1 MNSPLDLLAFLPFA
15 FSDRVPRLFWQNLF
29 LTAYFEQLTRMGGI
43 KFILMV
49 NKQGQ
54 TRLASYY
61 EWIPMNERT
70 ALESE
75 IIRRCLGRTEF
86 QCSFLEYRGYRV
98 VYRRY
103 ASLFFVV
110 AIDGD
115 EENELGILEF
125 IHCLVETM
133 DKYFDSVCE
142 LDIMYHIDKA
152 YYIVDEM
159 VANGAIVE
167 SNKVNIIKPL
177 ALLDKEIKKEEGS
190 FFRKG

>member
-1 MNSPLDLLAFLPFA
+1 
-15 FSDRVPRLFWQNLF
+15 
-29 LTAYFEQLTRMGGI
+29 
-43 KFILMV
+43 MV

-54 TRLASYY
+54 TRLASYF
-61 EWIPMNERT
+61 EWISMTERT

-75 IIRRCLGRTEF
+75 IIRRCLTRTEF
-86 QCSFLEYRGYRV
+86 QCSFVEYRGYKI

-110 AIDGD
+110 GVDGD

-152 YYIVDEM
+152 SEDVF
-159 VANGAIVE
+159 GAH
-167 SNKVNIIKPL
+167 
-177 ALLDKEIKKEEGS
+177 LLDLPDELLTQNTQKTSGEIHEECDACARCGEYKDVS
-190 FFRKG
+190 VR